1 MSVHGNLA
9 LKPVQTFEKQYKT
22 TKRTVQSRKA
32 LPRQER
38 KLYLVSLFVC
48 GLVAFLVI
56 LNSSLIYQKNLN
68 MQEAKQQIH
77 DLNQER
83 MVLQVQINEMK
94 EPKRLEEIG
103 RQLGYSTQGI
113 DQTQLV
119 ASGTA
124 NGTRQTSSVAVNV
137 R

>member
-1 MSVHGNLA
+1 MSVPGNLA
-9 LKPVQTFEKQYKT
+9 LKPVHTYEKQHKT
-22 TKRTVQSRKA
+22 TTRSVQSRKA

-48 GLVAFLVI
+48 GIVAFLVI

-68 MQEAKQQIH
+68 MQQSKQQIH

-83 MVLQVQINEMK
+83 MVLQVQINELK

-103 RQLGYSTQGI
+103 RRLGYSTQGI

-119 ASGTA
+119 ASGTSDS
-124 NGTRQTSSVAVNV
+124 TRQTTSVAVNV

>member
-9 LKPVQTFEKQYKT
+9 LKPVQTYEKQYKT

-38 KLYLVSLFVC
+38 KLYSLSLLIC
-48 GLVAFLVI
+48 GLVAFFVI
-56 LNSSLIYQKNLN
+56 FNSSMIYSKNLN
-68 MQEAKQQIH
+68 MQETKQQIH
-77 DLNQER
+77 NLNQER

-103 RQLGYSTQGI
+103 RKLGYSTQGI

-119 ASGTA
+119 ASGTS

>member
-9 LKPVQTFEKQYKT
+9 LKPVQTYEKQYKT
-22 TKRTVQSRKA
+22 TKRTVQTRKA
-32 LPRQER
+32 LPQQER
-38 KLYLVSLFVC
+38 NLYFVSLFVC
-48 GLVAFLVI
+48 GIVAFLII

-68 MQEAKQQIH
+68 MQEAKQQIR

-83 MVLQVQINEMK
+83 MVLQVQINELK

-103 RQLGYSTQGI
+103 RRLGYSTQGI

-119 ASGTA
+119 ASGTT
-124 NGTRQTSSVAVNV
+124 NGARQTSSVAVNV